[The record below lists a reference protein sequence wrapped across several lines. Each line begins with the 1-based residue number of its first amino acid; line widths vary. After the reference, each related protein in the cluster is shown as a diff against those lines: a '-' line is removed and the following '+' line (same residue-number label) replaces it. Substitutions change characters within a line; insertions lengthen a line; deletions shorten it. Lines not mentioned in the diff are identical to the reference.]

1 MIKRK
6 KIDFKNYPDTS
17 TPLSAETF
25 NEMQN
30 NIEDA
35 IETAEGETQKVADR
49 VEKLEKRKTNMT
61 IYTNAEQSYSH
72 TGENKYLQEPLRF
85 QASRGN
91 PNDKLTFEKNGIKIG
106 KGINHI
112 NVKGIVTFIHSES
125 DGRPVYLYIRKN
137 GNISST
143 QIMYMQ
149 TTQPYCM
156 SIFKDYIEVKEGDL
170 IQLYVAMDN
179 ANFKT
184 NRDTD
189 NQLTVEVVD

>member
-1 MIKRK
+1 MSEPLILTLKK
-6 KIDFKNYPDTS
+6 KI
-17 TPLSAETF
+17 E
-25 NEMQN
+25 E
-30 NIEDA
+30 
-35 IETAEGETQKVADR
+35 
-49 VEKLEKRKTNMT
+49 LEKIKTNMT
-61 IYTNAEQSYSH
+61 IYTTSEQSYSH
-72 TGENKYLQEPLRF
+72 TAGDIYLQESLRF

-91 PNDKLTFEKNGIKIG
+91 PNNKLTFEQNGIKIG
-106 KGINHI
+106 AGINHI
-112 NVKGIVTFIHSES
+112 NVKGLVTFMHSES

-149 TTQPYCM
+149 TTQPYSV
-156 SIFKDYIEVKEGDL
+156 SIYKDYIDVKEGDL

-184 NRDTD
+184 SGSTD

>member
-1 MIKRK
+1 MSEPLILTLKRK
-6 KIDFKNYPDTS
+6 
-17 TPLSAETF
+17 
-25 NEMQN
+25 
-30 NIEDA
+30 
-35 IETAEGETQKVADR
+35 
-49 VEKLEKRKTNMT
+49 VEELEKRKTNMI
-61 IYTNAEQSYSH
+61 IYTTSEQSYSH
-72 TGENKYLQEPLRF
+72 TGNNIYLQEPLRF
-85 QASRGN
+85 QGSRGN
-91 PNDKLTFEKNGIKIG
+91 PGDKLTFETNEIKIG
-106 KGINHI
+106 AGINHI

-149 TTQPYCM
+149 TTQPY
-156 SIFKDYIEVKEGDL
+156 SITIFKDYIEVKEGDL

-184 NRDTD
+184 AGNTD

>member
-1 MIKRK
+1 MSEPLILTLKRK
-6 KIDFKNYPDTS
+6 
-17 TPLSAETF
+17 
-25 NEMQN
+25 
-30 NIEDA
+30 
-35 IETAEGETQKVADR
+35 
-49 VEKLEKRKTNMT
+49 VEELEKRKTNMI
-61 IYTNAEQSYSH
+61 IYTTSEQSYSH
-72 TGENKYLQEPLRF
+72 TGNNIYLQEPLRF
-85 QASRGN
+85 QGSRGN
-91 PNDKLTFEKNGIKIG
+91 SGDKLTFETNGIKIG
-106 KGINHI
+106 AGINHI

-149 TTQPYCM
+149 TTQPYPM
-156 SIFKDYIEVKEGDL
+156 AIFKDYIEVEEGDL

-184 NRDTD
+184 AGNTD

>member
-1 MIKRK
+1 MSEPLILTLKRK
-6 KIDFKNYPDTS
+6 
-17 TPLSAETF
+17 
-25 NEMQN
+25 
-30 NIEDA
+30 
-35 IETAEGETQKVADR
+35 
-49 VEKLEKRKTNMT
+49 VEELEKRKTNMI
-61 IYTNAEQSYSH
+61 IYTTSEQSYSH
-72 TGENKYLQEPLRF
+72 TGNNIYLQEPLRF
-85 QASRGN
+85 QGSRGN
-91 PNDKLTFEKNGIKIG
+91 SGDKLTFEQNGIKIG
-106 KGINHI
+106 AGINHI

-149 TTQPYCM
+149 TTQPYTM
-156 SIFKDYIEVKEGDL
+156 AIFKDYIEVEEGDL

-184 NRDTD
+184 AGNTD

>member
-1 MIKRK
+1 MI
-6 KIDFKNYPDTS
+6 
-17 TPLSAETF
+17 
-25 NEMQN
+25 
-30 NIEDA
+30 
-35 IETAEGETQKVADR
+35 
-49 VEKLEKRKTNMT
+49 
-61 IYTNAEQSYSH
+61 IYTTSEQSYSH
-72 TGENKYLQEPLRF
+72 TGNNIYLQEPLRF
-85 QASRGN
+85 QGSRGN
-91 PNDKLTFEKNGIKIG
+91 SGDKLTFETNGIKIG
-106 KGINHI
+106 AGINHI

-149 TTQPYCM
+149 TTQPYTM
-156 SIFKDYIEVKEGDL
+156 AIFKDYIEVEEGDL

-184 NRDTD
+184 AGNTD

>member
-1 MIKRK
+1 MSEP
-6 KIDFKNYPDTS
+6 KI
-17 TPLSAETF
+17 LE
-25 NEMQN
+25 
-30 NIEDA
+30 
-35 IETAEGETQKVADR
+35 
-49 VEKLEKRKTNMT
+49 LEKEIEKNRVNMT

-72 TGENKYLQEPLRF
+72 TGENKYLQEPLKF

-91 PNDKLTFEKNGIKIG
+91 PNDKFTFEKNGIKIG

-137 GNISST
+137 GSISST

-170 IQLYVAMDN
+170 IQLYVAIDN

-184 NRDTD
+184 SGSTD
-189 NQLTVEVVD
+189 NQLTVEIVD

>member
-1 MIKRK
+1 ML
-6 KIDFKNYPDTS
+6 YTHTHTHTHTS
-17 TPLSAETF
+17 SFPEIACR
-25 NEMQN
+25 
-30 NIEDA
+30 
-35 IETAEGETQKVADR
+35 VAGI
-49 VEKLEKRKTNMT
+49 LEKRKTNMI
-61 IYTNAEQSYSH
+61 IYTTSEQSYSH
-72 TGENKYLQEPLRF
+72 TGNNIYLQEPLRF
-85 QASRGN
+85 QGSRGN
-91 PNDKLTFEKNGIKIG
+91 SGDKLTFETNGIKIG
-106 KGINHI
+106 AGINHI

-149 TTQPYCM
+149 TTQPYTM
-156 SIFKDYIEVKEGDL
+156 AIFKDYIEVEEGDL

-184 NRDTD
+184 AGNTD